1 MVAGEGSVSGPG
13 GFDGQLD
20 LKALGQSLWRK
31 KWRVILP
38 SMIVAFLAV
47 IGVNLITPQYK
58 SEARL
63 LVEGREN
70 AFLRPDAER
79 QTQANIDP
87 RTLVDLEALM
97 GHALILQSRE
107 VALQVIKELNLA
119 DNPEFDPAR
128 KGVSVVSVF
137 LSLLGVGKDALR
149 QTPEERVLTTFNKRL
164 TVLPIDKSRVILV
177 EFQSADPQL
186 SADVVNAV
194 IDAYFR
200 VQRQTKQEQNRN
212 ASRWLA
218 AEIDKLRP
226 LVADAEQKV
235 ESFRAKANLFVGTNN
250 TNLANQQLTDLTG
263 QLAQARAQ
271 KADLEAR
278 SHAIREMLKTGK
290 PVESSDITGSELMR
304 RLIEQR
310 VTLRAQLAEQSSTLL
325 DMHPRIRELRAQ
337 TASLDA
343 QIRVELDKLVRSI
356 ENDTRIAGGRIET
369 TIAAIDQIK
378 RQIGGLSTE
387 DVQLRSLEREAKAQR
402 DLLESYLAKYREAT
416 ARESLDTAPSDVR
429 VISRASPSNVPA
441 FPKKI
446 PIVMIATLATA
457 FVSAT
462 LIVTGELLGTGTRAP
477 AGSGGG
483 PSASLYARLRALRLR
498 PRRAAA
504 DPDPAPATEPAV
516 VAAMP
521 IEELAEAVRALGE
534 AGRRVTVIG
543 AARNVGTTTAALG
556 LARKLAMQG
565 RTILVDLALNAP
577 NLSVISTDP
586 GAPGLAELA
595 RGAASFGQIVTRDRF
610 SAVHLVAAGQGTDPA
625 AILAS
630 PRLAMTLEAFART
643 YDHVV
648 IDAGAVPEVDI
659 VPVARFASRAVLVA
673 ADLTEPETIAARD
686 RLLAAGF
693 SDVMLFLGGARP
705 GEAVPI
711 APAAA

>member
-1 MVAGEGSVSGPG
+1 MVAVEGGVSGPG
-13 GFDGQLD
+13 GYDGQLD

-31 KWRVILP
+31 KWRVIVP
-38 SMIVAFLAV
+38 SVAVALLALV
-47 IGVNLITPQYK
+47 GVNLLTPQYK

-79 QTQANIDP
+79 QGQANIDP

-97 GHALILQSRE
+97 SHAQILQSRE

-119 DNPEFDPAR
+119 DNPEFDPAKR
-128 KGVSVVSVF
+128 GVSVVSVF
-137 LSLLGVGKDALR
+137 LSLLGLGKDALR
-149 QTPEERVLTTFNKRL
+149 QTPEERVLTAFNKRL
-164 TVLPIDKSRVILV
+164 NVLPIDKSRVILV

-186 SADVVNAV
+186 SANVVNAV

-200 VQRQTKQEQNRN
+200 VQRQTRQEQNRA

-226 LVADAEQKV
+226 HVADAEQRV
-235 ESFRAKANLFVGTNN
+235 EAFRAKANLFVGANN

-278 SHAIREMLKTGK
+278 SRAIREMLKSGK

-325 DMHPRIRELRAQ
+325 DQHPRIRELRAQ
-337 TASLDA
+337 IASLDT
-343 QIRVELDKLVRSI
+343 QIRSELEKLVRSI
-356 ENDTRIAGGRIET
+356 ENDARIAGGRIET
-369 TIAAIDQIK
+369 TNLAIDQVK
-378 RQIGGLSTE
+378 RQIGGLSSE

-429 VISRASPSNVPA
+429 IISRATPSNVPA
-441 FPKKI
+441 FPKKV
-446 PIVMIATLATA
+446 PIIVIATMATA
-457 FVSAT
+457 FVAAT
-462 LIVTGELLGTGTRAP
+462 LIVTGELLGGEQRAP
-477 AGSGGG
+477 AGESRTA
-483 PSASLYARLRALRLR
+483 ASLYARLRGLRLR
-498 PRRAAA
+498 PRKAE
-504 DPDPAPATEPAV
+504 DEPAPA
-516 VAAMP
+516 AASQPMP
-521 IEELAEAVRALGE
+521 IEELAAALRQLGE
-534 AGRRVTVIG
+534 AGRRITVIG
-543 AARNVGTTTAALG
+543 AARHVGTTMTALG
-556 LARKLAMQG
+556 LARHLARQG

-586 GAPGLAELA
+586 GAPGLAELV
-595 RGAASFGQIVTRDRF
+595 RGTASFGQIVTRDRF
-610 SAVHLVAAGQGTDPA
+610 SPVHLVATGQGVEPA
-625 AILAS
+625 AMLAS

-643 YDHVV
+643 YAHVV
-648 IDAGAVPEVDI
+648 IDAGAVPEVD
-659 VPVARFASRAVLVA
+659 VAPVARFAPRAVLVA
-673 ADLTEPETIAARD
+673 SDIAAPDTLAARD

-693 SDVMLFLGGARP
+693 SDVTMVVGGGVAESAP
-705 GEAVPI
+705 Q

>member
-1 MVAGEGSVSGPG
+1 MVAGEGSVSGPV

-31 KWRVILP
+31 KWRVIVP
-38 SMIVAFLAV
+38 SVIVAGLAIV
-47 IGVNLITPQYK
+47 GVNLITPQYK

-79 QTQANIDP
+79 QTQANVDP

-128 KGVSVVSVF
+128 KGVSAVSVF
-137 LSLLGVGKDALR
+137 LSLLGVGRDALR
-149 QTPEERVLTTFNKRL
+149 QTPEERVLTAFNKRL

-278 SHAIREMLKTGK
+278 SRAIRELLKTGK

-337 TASLDA
+337 IASLDA

-356 ENDTRIAGGRIET
+356 ENDSWIAGGRIET

-446 PIVMIATLATA
+446 PIVVIATLATA

-462 LIVTGELLGTGTRAP
+462 LIVTGELLGTDNRAP
-477 AGSGGG
+477 AGHGSG
-483 PSASLYARLRALRLR
+483 PSPGLYARLRALRLR
-498 PRRAAA
+498 PQRASAEAAA
-504 DPDPAPATEPAV
+504 APEPV
-516 VAAMP
+516 VATMP
-521 IEELAEAVRALGE
+521 IEALAEAVRALGE

-556 LARKLAMQG
+556 LARNLAMQG
-565 RTILVDLALNAP
+565 RTILVDLAFNAP

-610 SAVHLVAAGQGTDPA
+610 SPVHLVAAGQGTDPA

-630 PRLAMTLEAFART
+630 PRLSMTLEAFART

-648 IDAGAVPEVDI
+648 IDAGAVPEVDV

-673 ADLTEPETIAARD
+673 ADLSEPETVAARD
-686 RLLAAGF
+686 RLIAAGF
-693 SDVMLFLGGARP
+693 SDVLLFLGGARAS
-705 GEAVPI
+705 EADPV

>member
-1 MVAGEGSVSGPG
+1 MGAVEGGVSGPV

-31 KWRVILP
+31 KWRVIVP
-38 SMIVAFLAV
+38 SVATAMLALV
-47 IGVNLITPQYK
+47 GVNLITPQYK

-79 QTQANIDP
+79 QIQATLDP

-97 GHALILQSRE
+97 GHAQILQSRE

-119 DNPEFDPAR
+119 DNPEFDPAKR
-128 KGVSVVSVF
+128 GVSVVSVF
-137 LSLLGVGKDALR
+137 LSLLGLGKDALR
-149 QTPEERVLTTFNKRL
+149 QTPEERVLAAFSKRL
-164 TVLPIDKSRVILV
+164 NVLPIDKSRAILV
-177 EFQSADPQL
+177 EFESSDPQL
-186 SADVVNAV
+186 SAKVVNAV

-200 VQRQTKQEQNRN
+200 VQRQTKQEQNRA
-212 ASRWLA
+212 ASQWLA
-218 AEIDKLRP
+218 SEIDKLRP
-226 LVADAEQKV
+226 LVASAEQKV
-235 ESFRAKANLFVGTNN
+235 ETFRAKANLFVGTNN

-278 SHAIREMLKTGK
+278 SRAIREMLKSGK

-325 DMHPRIRELRAQ
+325 DRHPRIRELHAQ
-337 TASLDA
+337 IHSLDI
-343 QIRVELDKLVRSI
+343 QIRGELDKLVRSV
-356 ENDTRIAGGRIET
+356 ENDARIAGGRIET
-369 TIAAIDQIK
+369 TNAAIEQIK

-416 ARESLDTAPSDVR
+416 ARESLDTAPTDVR
-429 VISRASPSNVPA
+429 VISRATPSNVPA
-441 FPKKI
+441 FPKKV
-446 PIVMIATLATA
+446 PIIAIATLATA

-462 LIVTGELLGTGTRAP
+462 LIVTGELLGADGRAP
-477 AGSGGG
+477 AGQGG
-483 PSASLYARLRALRLR
+483 PSPSLYARMRSLRLR
-498 PRRAAA
+498 PRKS
-504 DPDPAPATEPAV
+504 APADD
-516 VAAMP
+516 AAPVMAAPMP
-521 IEELAEAVRALGE
+521 IEELAAALRQVGE
-534 AGRRVTVIG
+534 AGRRITVIG
-543 AARNVGTTTAALG
+543 AARNVGTTTTALG
-556 LARKLAMQG
+556 LARNLALQG

-577 NLSVISTDP
+577 NLSVVSTDP
-586 GAPGLAELA
+586 GAPGLAELV
-595 RGAASFGQIVTRDRF
+595 RGTASFGQIVTRDRF
-610 SAVHLVAAGQGTDPA
+610 SPVHLVAAGQGGEPA

-648 IDAGAVPEVDI
+648 IDAGAVPEVD
-659 VPVARFASRAVLVA
+659 VAPVVRFAPRAVLVA
-673 ADLTEPETIAARD
+673 ADLAAPETLAARD

-693 SDVMLFLGGARP
+693 SDVTLFLGGARMP
-705 GEAVPI
+705 EP
-711 APAAA
+711 APRTAAA

>member
-1 MVAGEGSVSGPG
+1 MVAVEGGVSGPG
-13 GFDGQLD
+13 GFGGQLD

-31 KWRVILP
+31 KWRVIVP
-38 SMIVAFLAV
+38 SAAVALLALV
-47 IGVNLITPQYK
+47 GVNLLTPQYK

-79 QTQANIDP
+79 QGQANIDP

-97 GHALILQSRE
+97 SHAQILQSRE

-119 DNPEFDPAR
+119 DNPEFDPAKR
-128 KGVSVVSVF
+128 GVSVVSVF
-137 LSLLGVGKDALR
+137 LSLLGLGKDALR
-149 QTPEERVLTTFNKRL
+149 QTPEERVLTAFNKRL
-164 TVLPIDKSRVILV
+164 NVLPIDKSRVILV

-186 SADVVNAV
+186 SANVVNAV

-200 VQRQTKQEQNRN
+200 VQRQTRQEQNRA

-226 LVADAEQKV
+226 HVADAEQRV
-235 ESFRAKANLFVGTNN
+235 EAFRAKANLFVGTNN

-278 SHAIREMLKTGK
+278 SRAIREMLKSGK

-325 DMHPRIRELRAQ
+325 DQHPRIRELRAQ
-337 TASLDA
+337 IASLDM
-343 QIRVELDKLVRSI
+343 QIRSELEKLVRSI
-356 ENDTRIAGGRIET
+356 ENDARIAGGRIET
-369 TIAAIDQIK
+369 TNLAIDQVK
-378 RQIGGLSTE
+378 RQIGGLSSE

-429 VISRASPSNVPA
+429 IISRATPSNVPA
-441 FPKKI
+441 FPKKV
-446 PIVMIATLATA
+446 PIVVIATMATA
-457 FVSAT
+457 FAAAT
-462 LIVTGELLGTGTRAP
+462 LIVTGELLGGENRAP
-477 AGSGGG
+477 ARESGKT
-483 PSASLYARLRALRLR
+483 ASLYARLRSLRLR
-498 PRRAAA
+498 PRKAE
-504 DPDPAPATEPAV
+504 DGPAPATASLP
-516 VAAMP
+516 MP
-521 IEELAEAVRALGE
+521 IEELATALRQLGE
-534 AGRRVTVIG
+534 AGRRITVIG
-543 AARNVGTTTAALG
+543 AARHVGTTMTALG
-556 LARKLAMQG
+556 LARHLARQG

-577 NLSVISTDP
+577 NLSVVSTDP
-586 GAPGLAELA
+586 GAPGLAELV
-595 RGAASFGQIVTRDRF
+595 RGTASFGQIVTRDRF
-610 SAVHLVAAGQGTDPA
+610 SPVHLVAAGQGIEPA
-625 AILAS
+625 AMLAS

-643 YDHVV
+643 YAHVV
-648 IDAGAVPEVDI
+648 IDAGAVPEVD
-659 VPVARFASRAVLVA
+659 VAPVARFAPRAVLVA
-673 ADLTEPETIAARD
+673 SDIAAPDTLAARD

-693 SDVMLFLGGARP
+693 SDVTMVLGGGAAESAP
-705 GEAVPI
+705 Q